1 MTTHHRKPRLIPLNQ
16 AQLEEIKTSP
26 RHASDFFKK
35 HNLTGWP
42 RVVTP
47 EPNKHFLAES

>member
-1 MTTHHRKPRLIPLNQ
+1 MTSRKPRLIPLSQ
-16 AQLEEIKTSP
+16 AQLEEIKISP

-35 HNLTGWP
+35 HNLKGWP

-47 EPNKHFLAES
+47 EPNKHFLAEGLN